1 MATASPRSV
10 KRQRPYCETSAAM
23 SATTMTQFD
32 APPAA
37 EEPLEY
43 RSVHTFAVLGLL
55 IGLVSVVVLF
65 VARVSLEST
74 VLLAPIPLAGIVI
87 SILALRGIQ
96 AAPDLYT
103 GRPLAQ
109 AGAVLS
115 ALFLV
120 TGLGYAGYVY
130 ATEVPDGYARTSFI
144 EMKPTEA
151 DTVNGDYIP
160 PEVAEYI
167 QKGEPIFIK
176 GFIRPD
182 SIKFKQNLNNFLLV
196 RDNQQCCFGD
206 LSKVMY
212 FDQIQVNL
220 GTGLTTDYHSGVFR
234 LGGKLKVAPG
244 DPRVGTPLTYEL
256 DADFIKP

>member
-1 MATASPRSV
+1 
-10 KRQRPYCETSAAM
+10 M
-23 SATTMTQFD
+23 SATTMTQVD

-37 EEPLEY
+37 DEPLEY

-55 IGLVSVVVLF
+55 LGLLSVVVVF
-65 VARVSLEST
+65 MARVSFEST
-74 VLLAPIPLAGIVI
+74 MVLAPIPLAGLVV
-87 SILALRGIQ
+87 SIIALRGIQ

-103 GRPLAQ
+103 GKVLAQ
-109 AGAVLS
+109 GGAALS

-120 TGLGYAGYVY
+120 TGLGYAGYIY

-160 PEVAEYI
+160 PAVAQFI
-167 QKGEPIFIK
+167 QNGEPVFIK
-176 GFIRPD
+176 GYIRPD

-196 RDNQQCCFGD
+196 RDDQQCCFGD

-212 FDQIQVNL
+212 FDQVQVNL

-244 DPRVGTPLTYEL
+244 DPRVGTPLTYVL
-256 DADFIKP
+256 DADYIKP